1 MTTKTTNGKA
11 PKPPPDKADSA
22 KGFDPRNVS
31 GAVLA
36 ELLGLNRRQ
45 VTNLY
50 QQRTIKQNGKRGK
63 YDLFECVP
71 LYVQSIKTS
80 GTAEAGERLKIAQR
94 RKIEQQNDTV
104 AGLLV
109 PLGDVAGT
117 LNESAAGFLSAWR
130 AIPRRIAGKLAVL
143 RDAKRC
149 RELLEHEAA
158 KARLELFAPIRKFY
172 ADRGEALP
180 DILAD
185 TFDVGKAPA
194 AKPRKVGRRKP
205 RVAKRKRRTRAVAQ
219 R

>member
-1 MTTKTTNGKA
+1 MKKET
-11 PKPPPDKADSA
+11 PKPAPVKAA
-22 KGFDPRNVS
+22 KPFDPHDVS
-31 GAVLA
+31 GATLA
-36 ELLGLNRRQ
+36 DMLGLNRRQ
-45 VTNLY
+45 VTNLH
-50 QQRTIKQNGKRGK
+50 QARAITQNGKRGR
-63 YDLFECVP
+63 YDLFDAVP
-71 LYVQSIKTS
+71 KYVQSIKTS

-94 RKIEQQNDTV
+94 RKLEMQNDTV

-117 LNESAAGFLSAWR
+117 LNESAAGFLAAWR

-143 RDAKRC
+143 KDAKRC

-158 KARLELFAPIRKFY
+158 KARTELFAPIRKFY

-194 AKPRKVGRRKP
+194 AKPLTVGRRKP
-205 RVAKRKRRTRAVAQ
+205 RVAKRKRRTRAVAK

>member
-1 MTTKTTNGKA
+1 MKKKTPKA
-11 PKPPPDKADSA
+11 APAKAAKP
-22 KGFDPRNVS
+22 FDPRDVNGQTLGEV
-31 GAVLA
+31 
-36 ELLGLNRRQ
+36 LGLSRMQ
-45 VTNLY
+45 VLRLKQGGTFS
-50 QQRTIKQNGKRGK
+50 QNGKQGR

-71 LYVQSIKTS
+71 RYVQSIKTS

-94 RKIEQQNDTV
+94 RKIEQQNDTA

-143 RDAKRC
+143 KSEKRC
-149 RELLEHEAA
+149 RELLENEAA

-172 ADRGEALP
+172 ANRGEALP
-180 DILAD
+180 DILTD
-185 TFDVGKAPA
+185 TFDSGEASAP
-194 AKPRKVGRRKP
+194 KPRKVGRRKP
-205 RVAKRKRRTRAVAQ
+205 NSAKRKRRTRAVAK

>member
-1 MTTKTTNGKA
+1 MTSKKKA
-11 PKPPPDKADSA
+11 GAKPKALPAKADSPKA
-22 KGFDPRNVS
+22 FDPHDVT
-31 GAVLA
+31 GQILGDV
-36 ELLGLNRRQ
+36 LGLSRMQ
-45 VTNLY
+45 VLRLKQGGTFS
-50 QQRTIKQNGKRGK
+50 QNGKQGR

-71 LYVQSIKTS
+71 RYVQSIKTS

-94 RKIEQQNDTV
+94 RKLELHNDTI

-109 PLGDVAGT
+109 PIADLAGT
-117 LNESAAGFLSAWR
+117 LNESAAGFLAAWR
-130 AIPRRIAGKLAVL
+130 AIPRRIASKLAVL
-143 RDAKRC
+143 KDAKRC

-172 ADRGEALP
+172 TDRGEALP

-194 AKPRKVGRRKP
+194 PKPRTVGRRKP
-205 RVAKRKRRTRAVAQ
+205 RVAKRKRRTRAVAK

>member
-1 MTTKTTNGKA
+1 MTSKKKA
-11 PKPPPDKADSA
+11 GAKPEAPPAKADSVKA
-22 KGFDPRNVS
+22 FNPHDVS

-36 ELLGLNRRQ
+36 EVLGLNRRQ

-109 PLGDVAGT
+109 PIADLAGT
-117 LNESAAGFLSAWR
+117 LNESAAGFLAAWR

-143 RDAKRC
+143 RDAKAC

-194 AKPRKVGRRKP
+194 PKPRTVGRRKP
-205 RVAKRKRRTRAVAQ
+205 RAAKRKRRTRAVAK